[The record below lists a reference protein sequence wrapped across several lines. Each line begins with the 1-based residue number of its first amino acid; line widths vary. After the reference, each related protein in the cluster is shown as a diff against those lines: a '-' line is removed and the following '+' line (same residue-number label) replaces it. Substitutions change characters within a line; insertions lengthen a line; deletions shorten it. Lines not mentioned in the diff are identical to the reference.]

1 MCTNAVCRLTLSNA
15 LKPLV
20 PNSSSIRVY
29 GGSRYSLK
37 SSNSTKVGVNE
48 GDDNDGSH
56 ECSEDG
62 TTTNKSVIFHSFRD
76 SSSSRVYNVSSSRV
90 YDGTRDGSN
99 SSNSTKVQLVCGT
112 FDTVRLHTALA
123 HRI

>member
-1 MCTNAVCRLTLSNA
+1 M
-15 LKPLV
+15 
-20 PNSSSIRVY
+20 
-29 GGSRYSLK
+29 
-37 SSNSTKVGVNE
+37 NE
-48 GDDNDGSH
+48 GNEDDESLM
-56 ECSEDG
+56 CSEDG

-76 SSSSRVYNVSSSRV
+76 SGSSRVYNGSSSRV

-112 FDTVRLHTALA
+112 FDTVRLHTALV